1 MSEINAPEID
11 CTPSEE
17 KVPGSKIPE
26 AKGHKCKYTQNR
38 EISWL
43 RFNMRVLD
51 EACDPAVPLMERV
64 KFFSIFSSNLDE
76 FFMVRVG
83 SLVDMAQ
90 LSPHERDNKTGMNAG
105 RTAGSHL

>member
-64 KFFSIFSSNLDE
+64 KFFPSSP
-76 FFMVRVG
+76 
-83 SLVDMAQ
+83 A
-90 LSPHERDNKTGMNAG
+90 TWMNSSWSELA
-105 RTAGSHL
+105 AW